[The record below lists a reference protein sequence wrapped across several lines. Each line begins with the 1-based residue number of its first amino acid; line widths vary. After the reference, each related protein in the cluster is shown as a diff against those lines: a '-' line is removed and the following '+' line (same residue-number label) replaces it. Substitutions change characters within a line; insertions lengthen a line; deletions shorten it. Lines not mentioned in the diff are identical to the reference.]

1 MKMIKKLALLLC
13 IVMVLCSFTIAS
25 FAETEGE
32 ATIVIEADKA
42 NPQPGDTIE
51 FTVSLVNA
59 DKMDG
64 GVWNVEFTLD
74 MPEGL
79 TFVEGSAVVDTTT
92 FTGAFFNANMKWGS
106 FGRMGSGYTGE
117 KLTLVTFKCTL
128 ADDFAGDLVLTT
140 VENTDEEVGLMLTD
154 KDGNGVYPTAPE
166 YKLHICAPVD
176 VPEVPAKCEENG
188 TEAHQKCSCGKLYQ
202 NGVEVTEADLVIEK
216 LNHKNAE
223 SEWDFEPYTD
233 GNYDIVT
240 YCPDC
245 ETELE
250 RIKPG
255 VAENPFLV
263 TFVMG
268 DDGLSM
274 TATVEVP
281 AGEFYCRGGMM
292 IAGKTLTVTD
302 TAGNVISTE
311 TLQPPRMPG
320 DPVVF
325 VLTNEGS
332 DAVKYNLTVTTPLG
346 AMDNPA
352 ELVIGDNEFA
362 VEAGNDQG
370 YYLTWTAPA
379 AGYLRLFATVSPDG
393 VVYAMNA
400 TNFMTYKQY
409 TLDEDAVDGVLLL
422 PVAEGDEIMINV
434 AALEDAQGNRY
445 PAAEFAVTALFT
457 GDSEENPEWIYNVE
471 FDDEYTVGTY
481 TMEVP
486 VGTVHIATY
495 NVGGMILTVTDA
507 EGNVVNQQ
515 LLPSAVGRTPVGFT
529 LTNEGEATAT
539 YTLTFTYPVG
549 SFMNP
554 DELVEGDNS
563 AEFEKDAQEPYYF
576 EWVAPEDGTVTV
588 IVTADGGWVFAV
600 GNITT
605 SVYSEEYCSA
615 DDPVVNTVTMEVKKG
630 DVIMVAVVSVDP
642 QDPNTIV
649 AGTVNVNFEF
659 TSAPA
664 KTGDPI
670 TMVLAAALISGMS
683 VVALTKKKEN

>member
-1 MKMIKKLALLLC
+1 MKKIISLLVVVALIAAGLVISAFAADTAL
-13 IVMVLCSFTIAS
+13 IAVEKTEAKRGDEVTLEVIIDNNPGFGALDFTFEYDKA
-25 FAETEGE
+25 ALTL
-32 ATIVIEADKA
+32 TKIEAGEVLQGA
-42 NPQPGDTIE
+42 MMVPN
-51 FTVSLVNA
+51 VS
-59 DKMDG
+59 DG
-64 GVWNVEFTLD
+64 KVSV
-74 MPEGL
+74 M
-79 TFVEGSAVVDTTT
+79 
-92 FTGAFFNANMKWGS
+92 
-106 FGRMGSGYTGE
+106 
-117 KLTLVTFKCTL
+117 TL
-128 ADDFAGDLVLTT
+128 ADITTNGVMLKLTFT
-140 VENTDEEVGLMLTD
+140 VNEAAV
-154 KDGNGVYPTAPE
+154 DGNNAVTVNVTNMANGSGTQIERTVDAGGITVA
-166 YKLHICAPVD
+166 HVCDPVD

-325 VLTNEGS
+325 VLTNEGNG
-332 DAVKYNLTVTTPLG
+332 AVKYNLTVTTPLG